1 MLALANDKNIELYLD
16 LSQKSMYPKGH
27 KHYNGDKILTPNSVE
42 FLAPLILSNPKFT
55 ICKAHDNEAIDY
67 DLNEFR
73 RYPFDYRMGH
83 ICRWY
88 FFTFAVNY
96 DLGKNWISVTKK
108 EELSREIIIS
118 RSFRYRAPTI
128 EYNFLAKFNN
138 ISFIGLEDEYPDMK
152 KVIPNLKH
160 IKVLNALDLAQ
171 TIAGCKFFIGNQS
184 FSFAVA
190 EAIKVKRVLEVCY
203 ETPNVIPE
211 GQNGY
216 DFCFQPQF
224 EKIVTDLIHNA

>member
-1 MLALANDKNIELYLD
+1 
-16 LSQKSMYPKGH
+16 
-27 KHYNGDKILTPNSVE
+27 
-42 FLAPLILSNPKFT
+42 
-55 ICKAHDNEAIDY
+55 
-67 DLNEFR
+67 
-73 RYPFDYRMGH
+73 
-83 ICRWY
+83 
-88 FFTFAVNY
+88 
-96 DLGKNWISVTKK
+96 
-108 EELSREIIIS
+108 
-118 RSFRYRAPTI
+118 
-128 EYNFLAKFNN
+128 
-138 ISFIGLEDEYPDMK
+138 MK

-224 EKIVTDLIHNA
+224 EKIVMDLIHNA